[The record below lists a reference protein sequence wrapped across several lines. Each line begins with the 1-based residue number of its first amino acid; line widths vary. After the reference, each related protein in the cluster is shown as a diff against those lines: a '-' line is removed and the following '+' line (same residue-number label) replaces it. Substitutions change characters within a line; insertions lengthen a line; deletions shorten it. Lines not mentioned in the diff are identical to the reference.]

1 MDPTATPLQEPPAAT
16 KAARASS
23 QALDAPP
30 LDALR
35 RSEERFRKIF
45 EHSADAILVL
55 DPARGH
61 FVDAN
66 QRACR
71 ALGYGYDELMAT
83 PIRAIHPNEMPAF
96 RRFAFSVL
104 EQGSGWSDE
113 FTCTT
118 KSGGTLAS
126 EISAVGV
133 DMDGQTV
140 VIAMVRDITERK
152 QAELAL
158 RRYADGLE
166 GMVAE
171 RTAELDSAK
180 DRQQALLQ
188 INNAIVN
195 NLTREALFSAV
206 ATALRG
212 VLSFDCASLVGFDGG
227 GDLSMLHAF
236 AGAPSPRLFP
246 VGAKVPA
253 KDSRVRWVLEHA
265 QPLCV
270 ADLAEEV
277 DDRVESKL
285 VEEGIRAA
293 LVVPLL
299 SKRGAIGA
307 LCLGSGT
314 PGLYSA
320 ADAEFVT
327 EVGRQVALAV
337 ENMQAYEEIAR
348 LKEHLEEENL
358 YLQEELKTTHTL
370 PDIVG
375 QSRAMR
381 QVASAVETVAPT
393 DASVLITGET
403 GTGKELVARAVHN
416 LSTRRHKSM
425 VTVNCAALPSGLIES
440 ELFGHERGAFT
451 GALTRRL
458 GRFELAH
465 GGTIFLDEIGDL
477 PLELQAKLLRV
488 LQEGTFERVGATQTI
503 AADVRVIAATNHAL
517 DTAVRDGRF
526 RADLYYRLNVFPIAL
541 PPLRDRPEDVPGLVR
556 HLVMKSCAKSGKRI
570 DSVPQPAID
579 ALRTYAWPGNV
590 RELEN
595 VIERAVI
602 LSKGRQLALG
612 QWLVT
617 PRTTTPQGTEITSL
631 AEMERRYILE
641 VLDITGWRVSGPR
654 GAAEVL
660 DMKSTTL
667 DARMKK
673 LGILRPGRPSHIS

>member
-1 MDPTATPLQEPPAAT
+1 MEPTAAPLQEVPANV
-16 KAARASS
+16 KAAPAPN
-23 QALDAPP
+23 QALGVAP

-45 EHSADAILVL
+45 EHSPDAILVL
-55 DPARGH
+55 DPGRGC

-66 QRACR
+66 QKACR
-71 ALGYGYDELMAT
+71 ALGYTYDELMAA
-83 PIRAIHPNEMPAF
+83 PIRAVHPNEMPAF

-118 KSGGTLAS
+118 KSGRSLSS

-152 QAELAL
+152 RAELAL
-158 RRYADGLE
+158 KRYADDLKGI
-166 GMVAE
+166 VAE
-171 RTAELDSAK
+171 RTAELNTAK
-180 DRQQALLQ
+180 ERQQVLLQ

-212 VLSFDCASLVGFDGG
+212 VLSFDCASLVGLDGG
-227 GDLSMLHAF
+227 RDLSTLYAF

-253 KDSRVRWVLEHA
+253 KESRLRWVLEHKR
-265 QPLCV
+265 PLCIV
-270 ADLAEEV
+270 DLAEEV
-277 DDRVESKL
+277 DDRVESRL
-285 VEEGIRAA
+285 VEEGIRAV
-293 LVVPLL
+293 LVAPLL

-314 PGLYSA
+314 PGLYA
-320 ADAEFVT
+320 DADAEFLT

-337 ENMQAYEEIAR
+337 ENMLAYEEIAR
-348 LKEHLEEENL
+348 LKERLEEENL
-358 YLQEELKTTHTL
+358 YLQEELKTDHTL

-375 QSRAMR
+375 QSFAMR
-381 QVASAVETVAPT
+381 QVASAIETVAPT

-416 LSTRRHKSM
+416 LSTRGHKSM
-425 VTVNCAALPSGLIES
+425 ITVNCAALPSGLIES

-451 GALTRRL
+451 GAVTRKI
-458 GRFELAH
+458 GRFELAD
-465 GGTIFLDEIGDL
+465 GGTVFLDEIGDL
-477 PLELQAKLLRV
+477 ALELQAKLLRV
-488 LQEGTFERVGATQTI
+488 LQEGTFERVGATHAI
-503 AADVRVIAATNHAL
+503 AVDVRVIAATNHAL

-541 PPLRDRPEDVPGLVR
+541 PPLRDRTEDIPGLVR

-570 DSVPQPAID
+570 DTVPQAAID
-579 ALRTYAWPGNV
+579 ALRAYGWPGNV

-602 LSKGRQLALG
+602 LSKGRQLELG
-612 QWLVT
+612 QWLVR
-617 PRTTTPQGTEITSL
+617 PRTTPQGTEITSL

-641 VLDITGWRVSGPR
+641 VLEVTGWRVSGAR
-654 GAAEVL
+654 GAATLL
-660 DMKSTTL
+660 DMKPTTL

-673 LGILRPGRPSHIS
+673 LGVVRPGRPSHMS